1 MENRPELEFEH
12 FLAVK
17 LSMTVRELRDRMDN
31 HEFGRWAIYYAR
43 IGQRRTLEQGGAG
56 S

>member
-1 MENRPELEFEH
+1 MENSPELEFEH

-17 LSMTVRELRDRMDN
+17 LSMTVSELRERMDN
-31 HEFGRWAIYYAR
+31 HEFVRWAIYYAR
-43 IGQRRTLEQGGAG
+43 IGQRKKLEQ